1 MVQRDICSVDSF
13 YQSPKV
19 YFIHDILL
27 YFVGKDLCKK
37 TVSGYPRKGYITW
50 PDTAVGRRRLV
61 RCPYA
66 YTEPMFVG
74 RDCLL
79 VDIDNS
85 SLLTEAQWYPK
96 FVDMDICPDPPFS
109 RHVRQLY
116 DRLVIITVIAVYRG
130 SNCKQMS
137 VCN

>member
-1 MVQRDICSVDSF
+1 M
-13 YQSPKV
+13 
-19 YFIHDILL
+19 
-27 YFVGKDLCKK
+27 
-37 TVSGYPRKGYITW
+37 SGYPRKGYITW

-66 YTEPMFVG
+66 YTEPVFVG

-109 RHVRQLY
+109 RRVRQLY
-116 DRLVIITVIAVYRG
+116 DRLVIISHAVSVVSRAT
-130 SNCKQMS
+130 NCKRNCCSNFVRPTARLPITLMICIK
-137 VCN
+137 VAE